1 MRIFDKIAVLAL
13 CAALLPAVS
22 CKKDNPKAGTVK
34 AKCYQYFEATASTGE
49 ISADAGVVIL
59 DIEAN
64 VPWTITAD
72 EGLTPEVTEG
82 SGPASVLLA
91 VAENTSFEG
100 RSFSYSVSTDA
111 ELDVDDPEQW
121 TVFGRKLDF
130 SLLQA
135 GALPK
140 FFVDPLEQTV
150 PSTAVSAKVD
160 FTVNIGYQIE
170 CLTEGLSYTIE
181 DDPLAPSLHHLV
193 FSFPANPTENPVEY
207 KAEFRPEAA
216 FSPTVTP
223 ITVIIRQSALKILRL
238 DCTDASLFRYS
249 STGDALAIRTSTI
262 YNTVTAPFDF
272 YIEQGGVKYP
282 FYGQV
287 SCWSISGSTACLSNK
302 SSTMVKLPS
311 VEGYL
316 LQEVEVTYSHSTTLI
331 TYSVTDDAAGKNVLG
346 SCSRVRSTTERTVID
361 LSGVEASSDERY
373 LKASREMCVKFI
385 LTYIGVE

>member
-1 MRIFDKIAVLAL
+1 MKIFDKIAVLAL
-13 CAALLPAVS
+13 CAALLPVIS

-34 AKCYQYFEATASTGE
+34 AKCYQYFDAVASADE
-49 ISADAGVVIL
+49 ISADAGVVVL
-59 DIEAN
+59 AIEAN

-130 SLLQA
+130 SLLQD

-170 CLTEGLSYTIE
+170 LLTEGLSYTIE

-216 FSPTVTP
+216 FAPTVAPLTM
-223 ITVIIRQSALKILRL
+223 IIRQSALKVLRL
-238 DCTDASLFRYS
+238 DCTNATKFVRM
-249 STGDALAIRTSTI
+249 
-262 YNTVTAPFDF
+262 V
-272 YIEQGGVKYP
+272 GGEAQMLP
-282 FYGQV
+282 LR
-287 SCWSISGSTACLSNK
+287 GSTAGSDFDFWLEDYPAYLFNGDAYRWSSAQPYLCLASNK
-302 SSTMVKLPS
+302 SIKLPNIA
-311 VEGYL
+311 GYTL
-316 LQEVEVTYSHSTTLI
+316 SEMTITAQYSSKTPKYEITDGTTSLASFSMDKTQLPKTLDVSAYLQSST
-331 TYSVTDDAAGKNVLG
+331 SPD
-346 SCSRVRSTTERTVID
+346 
-361 LSGVEASSDERY
+361 RY
-373 LKASREMCVKFI
+373 LKVSGEGNIKFI